1 MAMKTY
7 PPWLLQSLQL
17 RLELE
22 ASGLCNAGGVA
33 WKKRMEKKRMTMNSG
48 IFRSGTALTPVTVPE
63 AGGLLEAAISIKV
76 WILLL
81 QPRGKKE
88 YGVDITTYA
97 VYM

>member
-1 MAMKTY
+1 
-7 PPWLLQSLQL
+7 
-17 RLELE
+17 
-22 ASGLCNAGGVA
+22 
-33 WKKRMEKKRMTMNSG
+33 MEKTHGKETNDDEFWHISKW
-48 IFRSGTALTPVTVPE
+48 TALTPVTVPE